1 MAQRFFKLIY
11 TLSLVALILSFP
23 LYYIS
28 SFRSDLLY
36 DITYKAKC
44 ISNGK
49 FVVLEGA
56 KENEIYEINKFTLDH
71 PIAPEYDDK
80 RLLNFYCKYYDEV
93 QPYIIAYNKSTSRGE
108 EVSVNQNFY
117 TFQNVVITQVSLY
130 PPLYE
135 LVIVKKEL
143 QQYQLYGPI
152 IDWLLYAVSA
162 FLLLQVMKI
171 CYVYVVFGRIVFHPF
186 KSSSNK
192 A

>member
-1 MAQRFFKLIY
+1 MVQRFFKLIY
-11 TLSLVALILSFP
+11 TLSLVTLILSFP

-36 DITYKAKC
+36 ATTYKAKC

-49 FVVLEGA
+49 FVVLEGSR
-56 KENEIYEINKFTLDH
+56 ENEIYEINKFTLDY

-80 RLLNFYCKYYDEV
+80 RLLNFYCKYFDEV
-93 QPYIIAYNKSTSRGE
+93 QPHIVAYNKSTSRE
-108 EVSVNQNFY
+108 EQINVNQNFY
-117 TFQNVVITQVSLY
+117 TFQNSVITQVPSY

-143 QQYQLYGPI
+143 QKYRIYDPI
-152 IDWLLYAVSA
+152 IDWLLYAVST

-171 CYVYVVFGRIVFHPF
+171 CYGYVVFGRIVFHPF
-186 KSSSNK
+186 KSANSK
-192 A
+192 